1 MEAALPRSTEV
12 IGIDVGGTKT
22 QLALGLGMEL
32 VKERIVSTPSWRTHD
47 AQSNAV
53 ALAALVRDW
62 LGDEAMARPL
72 AVGSHGCDSTELCVE
87 FETELHRHFTGPVR
101 VVNDAELL
109 VPAVSQRSGIGLIAG
124 TGSIAVSRDPD
135 GRLLTAGG
143 WGWVLGDEG
152 GAVGLVREAAR
163 AALAALDRGNPPD
176 VLARRLFAAF
186 DVTGG
191 AGLALAIT
199 TATSA
204 AWLGARAIEVFRA
217 ADEGSRLAE
226 GVITDAGRQLA
237 GLVDLL
243 LRRGASGELVVA
255 AGTVLLTQ
263 DRLRDAFLAAMATAH
278 PEVTV
283 HLLDRPPVLGAL
295 ALATKLLPFDANL
308 TTGE

>member
-22 QLALGLGMEL
+22 QLALGLGAEL
-32 VKERIVSTPSWRTHD
+32 VKERVVSTPSWRTH
-47 AQSNAV
+47 AAPSNAV

-62 LGDEAMARPL
+62 LGDEAMDRPL
-72 AVGSHGCDSTELCVE
+72 AVGSHGCDSTEQCVE
-87 FETELHRHFTGPVR
+87 FETELRRHFTGPVR

-109 VPAVSQRSGIGLIAG
+109 VPAVSQHSGIGLIAG
-124 TGSIAVSRDPD
+124 TGSIAVSRDLD

-163 AALAALDRGNPPD
+163 AALGALDRGNPPD
-176 VLARRLFAAF
+176 ALARRLFAAF
-186 DVTGG
+186 EVTGG

-199 TATSA
+199 TADSA

-217 ADEGSRLAE
+217 ADEGSGLAE
-226 GVITDAGRQLA
+226 GVITDAGLQLA

-243 LRRGASGELVVA
+243 LRRGASGDLVVA

-263 DRLRDAFLAAMATAH
+263 DRLRDAFLAAMGTAH

-295 ALATKLLPFDANL
+295 ALATNLLTFDAKL
-308 TTGE
+308 TAGE

>member
-12 IGIDVGGTKT
+12 IGVDVGGTKT
-22 QLALGLGMEL
+22 QLALGLGVEL
-32 VKERIVSTPSWRTHD
+32 VKERVVSTPSWRTHA

-62 LGDEAMARPL
+62 LGDAAMDRPL
-72 AVGSHGCDSTELCVE
+72 AVGSHGCDSTELCIE
-87 FETELHRHFTGPVR
+87 FETELRRHFTGPVR

-109 VPAVSQRSGIGLIAG
+109 VPAVSQRNGIGLIAG

-176 VLARRLFAAF
+176 ALALRLFAAF

-226 GVITDAGRQLA
+226 GVITGAGRQLA

-243 LRRGASGELVVA
+243 LRRGASGDLVVA

-263 DRLRDAFLAAMATAH
+263 DRLRDAFLAAIRTAH

-295 ALATKLLPFDANL
+295 ALATNLLTFDANL
-308 TTGE
+308 TAGE